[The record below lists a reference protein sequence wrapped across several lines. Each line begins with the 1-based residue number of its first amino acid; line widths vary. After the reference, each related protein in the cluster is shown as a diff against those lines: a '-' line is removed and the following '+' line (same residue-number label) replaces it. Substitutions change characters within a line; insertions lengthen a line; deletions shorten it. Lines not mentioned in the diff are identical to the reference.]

1 MEKQPCL
8 DARDPHLT
16 TVPKSGSAL
25 LSCSTDPHC
34 VETKTR
40 LPKLD
45 IIIIIILHFI
55 DVVMKFETWLIGV
68 GVSADFEL

>member
-34 VETKTR
+34 IETKTR

-45 IIIIIILHFI
+45 IIIIIHFI
-55 DVVMKFETWLIGV
+55 EEVMKFESWLIGV
-68 GVSADFEL
+68 GVSAEFEL